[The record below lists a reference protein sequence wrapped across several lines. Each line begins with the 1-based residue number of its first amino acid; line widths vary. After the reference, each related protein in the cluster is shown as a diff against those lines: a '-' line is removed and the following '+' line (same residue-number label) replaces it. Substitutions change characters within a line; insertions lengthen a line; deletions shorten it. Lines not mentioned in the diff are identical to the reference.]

1 MLGKAQSIRRKSLL
15 ERSSTL
21 LTVSDNNIEKVEL
34 KDYKIEFNIG
44 KTNLGYIYIC
54 RNRRSNKLFFMKIL
68 KKANLLSTKN
78 QEHVTNEYVILSTV
92 FHPFIIELKGMNN
105 TNPVTL
111 NFIYEYIP
119 GGNLNNLIKK
129 EKRLP
134 IEYAKFYLA
143 SVITAFDYLH
153 KKNIIYRD
161 LRPQNILLCRNGYI
175 KLAEFGLAKKMENE
189 VTFTMCGTPEYYSP
203 EMLRKSGYN
212 KSHDFWSLG
221 ILLYEMLIGCTPF
234 IDSDPLKIYQNI
246 NQGKILFPK
255 KMEKNAKFIIRHF
268 LNLDQTKRLGCT
280 KNGVAD
286 IVNEPF
292 FKNFDWK
299 NLLYKRLECPFLPEV
314 NGLSDTSNYKKLD
327 DDVGDDEENIEV
339 EKEKDPFYNW

>member
-1 MLGKAQSIRRKSLL
+1 MLLKVPTIRRKSLF

-21 LTVSDNNIEKVEL
+21 LTINDNNVEKIDL
-34 KDYKIEFNIG
+34 KDYKIEYKIG
-44 KTNLGYIYIC
+44 KTNLGNIYIC
-54 RNRRSNKLFFMKIL
+54 KNRKTNKLFFMKIL
-68 KKANLLSTKN
+68 KKAKLLLNKN
-78 QEHVTNEYVILSTV
+78 TEHVTNEYLILSTV
-92 FHPFIIELKGMNN
+92 FHPFIIDLRGINN
-105 TNPVTL
+105 TDPVTL

-119 GGNLNNLIKK
+119 GGNLNNLLKK

-134 IEYAKFYLA
+134 LEYAKFYLA

-175 KLAEFGLAKKMENE
+175 KLAEFGLSKKMENE
-189 VTFTMCGTPEYYSP
+189 VTFTMVGTPEYYSP
-203 EMLRKSGYN
+203 EMIRKTGYN

-255 KMEKNAKFIIRHF
+255 KIDKNSKYIIRHF
-268 LNLDQTKRLGCT
+268 LNADQNKRLGCT
-280 KNGVAD
+280 KNGISD
-286 IVNEPF
+286 IVNDPF
-292 FKNFDWK
+292 FKGFDWK
-299 NLLYKRLECPFLPEV
+299 NLLYKKLECPFLPEV
-314 NGLSDTSNYKKLD
+314 NGLLDTSNYKKID
-327 DDVGDDEENIEV
+327 DNAEDEEENIEID
-339 EKEKDPFYNW
+339 KEKDPFYNW

>member
-1 MLGKAQSIRRKSLL
+1 MYLKRLELQGFKSFADKTVLEFMPGITSVIGPNGSGKSNISDSIRWVLGEQSMKSLRSGKSSDVIFSGTQNRKSLGFAEASL
-15 ERSSTL
+15 IFDN
-21 LTVSDNNIEKVEL
+21 SD
-34 KDYKIEFNIG
+34 G
-44 KTNLGYIYIC
+44 
-54 RNRRSNKLFFMKIL
+54 
-68 KKANLLSTKN
+68 
-78 QEHVTNEYVILSTV
+78 
-92 FHPFIIELKGMNN
+92 
-105 TNPVTL
+105 
-111 NFIYEYIP
+111 
-119 GGNLNNLIKK
+119 
-129 EKRLP
+129 RLP

-246 NQGKILFPK
+246 LI
-255 KMEKNAKFIIRHF
+255 
-268 LNLDQTKRLGCT
+268 
-280 KNGVAD
+280 
-286 IVNEPF
+286 
-292 FKNFDWK
+292 
-299 NLLYKRLECPFLPEV
+299 
-314 NGLSDTSNYKKLD
+314 
-327 DDVGDDEENIEV
+327 
-339 EKEKDPFYNW
+339 